1 MKGEGKILS
10 SRNCVYDSWC

>member
-10 SRNCVYDSWC
+10 SWNCVYDSWC